1 MKKKILAMMT
11 AFVLLVS
18 AGCAAPGA
26 TTGSSAPQE
35 SASGGGSE
43 KLKVA
48 MVCSGPINDGS
59 WNTEGYNGLEAIKE
73 KFNAEVT
80 YNEQVAIDALPT
92 VLRTYGREGYD
103 IVIAHSVEY
112 DEQMKRIAPEFP
124 DTKFVTINGSST
136 DTNLYSA
143 QFSYWELMYFLG
155 MTGALMSETNQIS
168 MITAM
173 DSPTHQVELKAFEAG
188 AKYANPDCVAGAA
201 YTGDWADLTKAREA
215 SLAQIA
221 AGSDVLLANVSSAA
235 SAILGACQEEGVK
248 GLGWG
253 VDMSPLADNTVIV
266 SGLFAM
272 PDLYIG
278 VVESIQS
285 GTDERV
291 LKLSMRDNYM
301 SMGEMA
307 EWVPDEVSEA
317 VTKRVEEFMNGDF
330 EIEGL

>member
-1 MKKKILAMMT
+1 MKKRILAMMT

-26 TTGSSAPQE
+26 TTGSSAPQG
-35 SASGGGSE
+35 SASGGDQ
-43 KLKVA
+43 LKVA

-59 WNTEGYNGLEAIKE
+59 WNTEGYNGLEAVKE
-73 KFNAEVT
+73 KFNAEIT
-80 YNEQVAIDALPT
+80 YNEQVPIDSLPT

-103 IVIAHSVEY
+103 IVFAHSVEY

-155 MTGALMSETNQIS
+155 MAGALMSESNQIS

-173 DSPTHQVELKAFEAG
+173 DTPTHRVELKAFETG
-188 AKYANPDCVAGAA
+188 AQYANPDCVVSAA

-221 AGSDVLLANVSSAA
+221 AGNDVLLANVSSAA
-235 SAILGACQEEGVK
+235 SAILGACQEEGAK

-253 VDMSPLADNTVIV
+253 VDMSPLADDTVIV

-278 VVESIQS
+278 VVESILS
-285 GTDERV
+285 ETDDRV

-307 EWVPDEVSEA
+307 DWVPEEVAQA
-317 VTKRVEEFMNGDF
+317 VSQRVEEFMNGNF